1 MSSKRIRADQLLV
14 EQGLA
19 QSRERAKR
27 LIMAGQVQLVHDTD
41 TRERVGK
48 PGQQLPPDARL
59 EVSSGQRYVSRGG
72 EKLETAL
79 EHFDLEV
86 TGLTCLDVGASTG
99 GFTDCLLQHG
109 ASLVYA
115 VDVGYGQLDWKLRSD
130 PRVVTLERVNF
141 RHAPPDL
148 IPEAVD
154 LVTIDCSF
162 ISLHHILP
170 PCLNFLKEGGLI
182 IALIKPQFEVGRGR
196 TDKGVVR
203 SEALQQEAVTQV
215 IGFAVHDLG
224 LGSLGVVPARVKGP
238 KGNQEF
244 LALLKRGGT
253 SSGSA

>member
-1 MSSKRIRADQLLV
+1 MSPKRIRADQLLV

-27 LIMAGQVQLVHDTD
+27 LIMAGEVQLVHDTD

-48 PGQQLPPDARL
+48 PGQQLSPDARL

-141 RHAPPDL
+141 RHASPDL
-148 IPEAVD
+148 IPESVD
-154 LVTIDCSF
+154 LITVDCSF
-162 ISLHHILP
+162 ISLQHILP
-170 PCLNFLKEGGLI
+170 PCLHFLKEGGRI
-182 IALIKPQFEVGRGR
+182 IALVKPQFEVGRGR

-203 SEALQQEAVTQV
+203 SERLQQEAVQEV
-215 IGFAVHDLG
+215 IGFAVDELG
-224 LGSLGVVPARVKGP
+224 LGCLGVVAARVKGP

-244 LALLKRGGT
+244 LALFEADPQG
-253 SSGSA
+253 SGSA

>member
-14 EQGLA
+14 EQGLT

-27 LIMAGQVQLVHDTD
+27 LIMAGQIHLVDDTGA
-41 TRERVGK
+41 RERVDK
-48 PGQQLPPDARL
+48 PGQQLPPEARL
-59 EVSSGQRYVSRGG
+59 EVSAVQRYVSRGG

-109 ASLVYA
+109 ASRVYA

-130 PRVVTLERVNF
+130 PRVVILERVNF
-141 RHAPPDL
+141 RHASPDL

-154 LVTIDCSF
+154 LITVDCSF
-162 ISLHHILP
+162 ISLQHILP
-170 PCLNFLKEGGLI
+170 PCLHFIKENGQI

-196 TDKGVVR
+196 TNKGVVR
-203 SEALQQEAVTQV
+203 SEALQQEAVKQV
-215 IGFAVHDLG
+215 IGFAVELG
-224 LGSLGVVPARVKGP
+224 LRCLGVVPSKVKGL
-238 KGNQEF
+238 GNYLQPVDI
-244 LALLKRGGT
+244 RQ
-253 SSGSA
+253 